1 MKIRLVKYEKLNFLE
16 ALYILQFSPHWYT
29 DSQKDI
35 NFNVFSFSGFEK
47 SLWMFS
53 YLLIGQLHQIIM
65 NDFMIN
71 FSKFYKMIFQ
81 KNGFIKI
88 QKSL

>member
-1 MKIRLVKYEKLNFLE
+1 MKIRLVKYEKLNFLD
-16 ALYILQFSPHWYT
+16 ALYILQFSQHWYT

-35 NFNVFSFSGFEK
+35 NFTVFSFSSFEK

-53 YLLIGQLHQIIM
+53 YLLIGQLLQIIM

-81 KNGFIKI
+81 KGGFIKI
-88 QKSL
+88 KKSL